1 MHYGERLKALRS
13 TMGLSQQELAH
24 KLNINRSTYARYEL
38 GQTQPD
44 FETLQ
49 KIADFFN
56 VTVDYLLGRSDHPNE
71 PEWGKALHKLTE
83 TDVAKRMDELRED
96 LQNDK
101 ENLSFSGEPLSEE
114 AIESLLEALEYA
126 RRQITRINNI
136 NKKYIPKKYG

>member
-24 KLNINRSTYARYEL
+24 ELNINRSTYARYEL
-38 GQTQPD
+38 KQTQPD

-56 VTVDYLLGRSDHPNE
+56 VTVDYLLGRSDHPDKLG
-71 PEWGKALHKLTE
+71 WGNLTE
-83 TDVAKRMDELRED
+83 TDVAKRMDKLRED

-101 ENLSFSGEPLSEE
+101 EKLSFSGEPLSEE

-126 RRQITRINNI
+126 RRQITRINNM